1 MILIWSWND
10 LGKCFQSQHKNLKRD
25 FPFFYSISLQVTLRC
40 FQNTDYK
47 PFFHKNFRIMA
58 FKSYN
63 TALASFKVYRV
74 EIARSDLRFSLS
86 FSHFISC
93 TLIIITY
100 VYALLHLYFSLIL
113 ILIEWRHCERQLNGW
128 NALYVCHTYHWKIC
142 ESEWSLFGTRSLD
155 LGVGCINFV
164 RMVVI
169 KKYL

>member
-1 MILIWSWND
+1 MILESAFKVNTKILNGTSHFFIAYRYRWRWDVSRIPIT
-10 LGKCFQSQHKNLKRD
+10 NL
-25 FPFFYSISLQVTLRC
+25 FFIRI
-40 FQNTDYK
+40 
-47 PFFHKNFRIMA
+47 FRIMA

-142 ESEWSLFGTRSLD
+142 ESEWSLFGTRSPD

-164 RMVVI
+164 RMVAI